1 MNQRN
6 EKTRFNLMVLIASD
20 ASRHLVLL
28 LIYLAV
34 IGSALAV
41 VISSHKN
48 RDLLIV
54 HEELIQQ
61 KDALDVEWRHLVIEQ
76 NALAEHNRIERRASH
91 KLGMYRPQ
99 SDDVVMI
106 REK

>member
-1 MNQRN
+1 MNQRT
-6 EKTRFNLMVLIASD
+6 EKTRFNLMLLIASD
-20 ASRHLVLL
+20 ISRHVLMLVL
-28 LIYLAV
+28 YLAV

-41 VISSHKN
+41 VVASHKN
-48 RDLLIV
+48 RELLIV

-76 NALAEHNRIERRASH
+76 NALSEHNRIERQVEQ
-91 KLGMYRPQ
+91 KLGMYRPKN
-99 SDDVVMI
+99 DEVVMI